1 MKKASFLREN
11 KINQEKW
18 VICYEEQKKTKKR
31 VLLDDKKQSENAV
44 CAIDFYLLIISSFFC
59 TINIIHIIKA
69 I

>member
-44 CAIDFYLLIISSFFC
+44 C
-59 TINIIHIIKA
+59 N
-69 I
+69 

>member
-44 CAIDFYLLIISSFFC
+44 CAIDFYLLIISFFC